1 MTATKPRCAKVIL
14 FRAKPGRS
22 PDYEAYLRA
31 TVEPIDQGAIDAGA
45 LLETHTLIN
54 HDDASQPWTHM
65 RIFLFE
71 SEAQREAIKP
81 VFARIAAEHQP
92 DEAKR
97 KARKSHGESM
107 RTLLSE
113 LDVGML
119 G

>member
-1 MTATKPRCAKVIL
+1 MSTTKPRCAKVIL
-14 FRAKPGRS
+14 FRAKPGRAA
-22 PDYEAYLRA
+22 DYEAYLRA
-31 TVEPIDQGAIDAGA
+31 TVEPIDHGAIAAGA
-45 LLETHTLIN
+45 MLDTHTLIN
-54 HDDASQPWTHM
+54 RDDASQPWTHM

-81 VFARIAAEHQP
+81 VFARIAAEMQP

-97 KARKSHGESM
+97 KAVKSHGEVM
-107 RTLLSE
+107 RTLVAE

>member
-1 MTATKPRCAKVIL
+1 MPAAKPRCAKVIL

-22 PDYEAYLRA
+22 ADYEAYLRA
-31 TVEPIDQGAIDAGA
+31 AVEPIDHAAIDAGA
-45 LLETHTLIN
+45 MLDTHTLIN
-54 HDDASQPWTHM
+54 RDDASQPWTHM
-65 RIFLFE
+65 RIFFFE

-81 VFARIAAEHQP
+81 VFARIAAEQQP

-97 KARKSHGESM
+97 KARKSQGESM
-107 RTLLSE
+107 RTLVAE

>member
-1 MTATKPRCAKVIL
+1 MSPAKPRCAKVIL

-22 PDYEAYLRA
+22 ADYEAYLRA
-31 TVEPIDQGAIDAGA
+31 TVELIDHGAVAAGA
-45 LLETHTLIN
+45 MLDTHTLIN
-54 HDDASQPWTHM
+54 RDDASQPWTHM
-65 RIFLFE
+65 RIFFFE

-81 VFARIAAEHQP
+81 VFARIAAELEP

-97 KARKSHGESM
+97 KARKHHCETM
-107 RTLLSE
+107 RTLVAE